1 MPDSTALDPE
11 NRALYGEILRA
22 PVGYELDKALA
33 TTYTLDFETALV
45 VPATLAFHAAE
56 NRQETLDTPLALLE
70 GLERLSSSIAV
81 FCEAGRIKA
90 VPKGANR
97 LTALL
102 EETVTEVNAPRGGA
116 FHPKLWL
123 LRFKPLGGR
132 GPSRLRL
139 ALLSRNLTT
148 DASWDLSL
156 SLDGATENSTNTAN
170 APLVSLIRALPSLSS
185 GRATPDRVRD
195 MVTSL
200 ANDLAQ
206 ARWIPPEN
214 VCDIRFA
221 VNGLTDSVWRPKV
234 GKSLGI
240 ICPFVTDSALR
251 KLAGSVGPENAFL
264 LGRSEELARLKRKTL
279 ERFSSV
285 RVLDKLA
292 ETEDG
297 EEVEEGIAKGP
308 VPARGLHAKAF
319 ITERHSRTEITMG
332 SGNATSAALLSGE
345 NVEVFATLSG
355 YSRDLGTV
363 EQQLSPEHLG
373 QYLRDFAPYIPE
385 DASSEEAAEARLDEI
400 RRQLAQAHLKM
411 RCEMGASDLVSLH
424 LSAINAVHIPETTGC
439 RIWPLVAGSA
449 FGIKRSSLDGREQV
463 LARQSLKDVTR
474 WIGVQLT
481 DKETGIE
488 QEFTLGTELIDL
500 PETRTSEILR
510 ALIENKEAFLR
521 YIRLL
526 LGDVS
531 EAAKALF
538 AAGRGGQFSGELSG
552 NGDAPLLEDMV
563 RALAGDGS
571 QLRDIERLVTRLS
584 DPDTGKSEVIPSD
597 FMKLWETFREVVPK
611 ESKNG

>member
-1 MPDSTALDPE
+1 MPDSAALDPE

-22 PVGYELDKALA
+22 PAGYELDAALA
-33 TTYTLDFETALV
+33 TTYSLDFETALV

-56 NRQETLDTPLALLE
+56 TRQETLDTPLALLE
-70 GLERLSSSIAV
+70 GLERLSSRIAI

-90 VPKGANR
+90 VPRGANR

-123 LRFKPLGGR
+123 LRFKPFGGQ
-132 GPSRLRL
+132 GPSRLRI

-156 SLDGATENSTNTAN
+156 SLDGATETSINPVN

-185 GRATPDRVRD
+185 GRSTPDRVTR
-195 MVTSL
+195 MVDSL
-200 ANDLAQ
+200 ADDLAQ
-206 ARWIPPEN
+206 ARWILPKH
-214 VCDIRFA
+214 VRDIQFA
-221 VNGLTDSVWRPKV
+221 VNGLTDSVWHPKI

-240 ICPFVTDSALR
+240 VSPFVTDNALT
-251 KLAGSVGPENAFL
+251 KLAGSVAPEKASL
-264 LGRSEELARLKRKTL
+264 LGRSEELALLKSETL
-279 ERFSSV
+279 AHFGTV
-285 RVLDKLA
+285 RVLDELA

-297 EEVEEGIAKGP
+297 EDAEEIFDAT

-319 ITERHSRTEITMG
+319 ITERYSSTEITMG
-332 SGNATSAALLSGE
+332 SGNATTAALLSGE

-355 YSRDLGTV
+355 YTRDLGTV
-363 EQQLSPEHLG
+363 EEQLSPEHLG
-373 QYLRDFAPYIPE
+373 RYLRDFVPYVPE
-385 DASSEEAAEARLDEI
+385 DASSEEAAEGRLDEI
-400 RRQLAQAHLKM
+400 RKKLVHAHLQM
-411 RCEMGASDLVSLH
+411 RCETDENELISLY
-424 LSAINAVHIPETTGC
+424 LSTVNPVHIPESAEC
-439 RIWPLVAGSA
+439 RIWPLVAGNA
-449 FGIKRSSLDGREQV
+449 FGIELSSLDEDEHM
-463 LARQSLKDVTR
+463 LARLPLKDVTR

-481 DKETGIE
+481 DKATDLE
-488 QEFTLGTELIDL
+488 QGFTLGTELIDL

-538 AAGRGGQFSGELSG
+538 AAGRGGPFSGEFSVF
-552 NGDAPLLEDMV
+552 GDAPLLEDMV
-563 RALAGDGS
+563 RALAGDGR

-584 DPDTGKSEVIPSD
+584 DPDSGGSEVIPSE
-597 FMKLWETFREVVPK
+597 FMELWETFRQVAPK
-611 ESKNG
+611 EPKNG